1 MAKISCSA
9 VLFDLDGVLVESVAS
24 GDKQWTRW
32 AQDRGLDAAVVIRA
46 AHGVPTIETIR
57 RFAPQICSAIDV
69 EAEARMMEQR
79 EIDDRESIHP
89 VAGAADLLAHI
100 PPDRWTVVTSG
111 TRALAEARLGY
122 VGLPVPRTMVTAS
135 DITRGKPD
143 PEPYL
148 KGAAA
153 LQVAPKECVVIEDAP
168 AGIRAGHAAG
178 MRVIGIASTYAR
190 EAIAEAD
197 YVVKRLS
204 DLRVTTSNA
213 RGRQNM
219 RLEMLVPSES
229 KVEGETPASKPDA
242 T

>member
-1 MAKISCSA
+1 MEKISCSA
-9 VLFDLDGVLVESVAS
+9 ILFDLDGVLAESVAS

-32 AQDRGLDAAVVIRA
+32 AKERGLDAAVVIRA

-57 RFAPQICSAIDV
+57 QFAPQISSPIDV

-79 EIDDRESIHP
+79 EIDDRESVHP
-89 VAGAADLLAHI
+89 VAGAADLLARI

-122 VGLPVPRTMVTAS
+122 VGLPVPPTMVTAS

-153 LQVAPKECVVIEDAP
+153 LRMPPKECVVIEDAP
-168 AGIRAGHAAG
+168 AGIRAGQAAG
-178 MRVIGIASTYAR
+178 MRVIGIASTYPR

-197 YVVKRLS
+197 YVVRRLS
-204 DLRVTTSNA
+204 DLRLTVTNTS
-213 RGRQNM
+213 GRQNV
-219 RLEMLVPSES
+219 RLEILLPVASES
-229 KVEGETPASKPDA
+229 PQR
-242 T
+242 